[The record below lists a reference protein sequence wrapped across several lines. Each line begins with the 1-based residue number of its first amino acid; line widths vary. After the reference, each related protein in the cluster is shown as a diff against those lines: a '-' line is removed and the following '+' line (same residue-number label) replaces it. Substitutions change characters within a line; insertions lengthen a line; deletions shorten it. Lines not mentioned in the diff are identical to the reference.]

1 MVINS
6 ASKRAE
12 KKLPLLLCES
22 LSAQLAYSTLY
33 NCNTFKSSARNL
45 KPSPL
50 VKVSGC
56 NLYSSALNKLLSLIA
71 HWSTNSLFMYQ
82 VENEDGNQ
90 CHGLS

>member
-56 NLYSSALNKLLSLIA
+56 NLYSSVLNKLLSLIGLLC
-71 HWSTNSLFMYQ
+71 NSLFMYQ